1 MYDNSLVISQDGVQR
16 VIALRENFT
25 ADVQHSYAG
34 IFDGCGA
41 RNHGTLAE
49 PADTGHLAIYF
60 RSNRFFSFLP
70 APGYS

>member
-16 VIALRENFT
+16 VITPRENFT
-25 ADVQHSYAG
+25 ADAQQSYAEV
-34 IFDGCGA
+34 FDGCGVP
-41 RNHGTLAE
+41 NHGTLAD